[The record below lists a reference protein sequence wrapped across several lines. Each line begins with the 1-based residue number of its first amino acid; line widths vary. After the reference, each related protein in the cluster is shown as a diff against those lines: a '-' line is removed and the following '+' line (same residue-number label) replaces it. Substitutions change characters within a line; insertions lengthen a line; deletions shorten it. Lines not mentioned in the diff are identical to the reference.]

1 MKILESVKSFLE
13 EISGKHSDKTVQK
26 YDTVLDL
33 FSDYLLSYG
42 EISYKEDKG
51 GEFILT
57 ADTKELEFGHAGS
70 FLDWFLIR
78 KVMGPQWIMKSAP
91 NIIKRY
97 FEWLDH
103 KELLAEGVMT
113 EVAEITR
120 QASKDLPRVEKAA
133 DLLFKLCDENSG
145 RFVDVEFGDEDY
157 MEGYGEVTG
166 IIEDK
171 LHLDYEGEKI
181 APIQIT
187 KEIAKHLGKGDT
199 VNLAVGRK
207 GKRWFPL
214 EVGNVYPG

>member
-1 MKILESVKSFLE
+1 MKIVKSIKSFLE
-13 EISGKHSDKTVQK
+13 EISGRYSDKTVQK

-78 KVMGPQWIMKSAP
+78 KVMGPPWVLKAAP
-91 NIIKRY
+91 DIIKKY

-103 KELLAEGVMT
+103 KELLAEGVMK

-120 QASKDLPRVEKAA
+120 QTAKDLPRVEKASG
-133 DLLFKLCDENSG
+133 LFYKLCRSNSLK
-145 RFVDVEFGDEDY
+145 FMQVEFDDDNY

-171 LHLDYEGEKI
+171 LYLDYEGEKI
-181 APIQIT
+181 GPIRIT
-187 KEIAKHLGKGDT
+187 KEIAKYLGKGDT
-199 VNLAVGRK
+199 VNLVVGRK